1 MRRTVVL
8 PLLSA
13 ILLLTLALPAAALS
27 GGPRL
32 YAVASFAVKPVTIA
46 NITGDGSALLDQ
58 MKSRG
63 GAIHWSAWTSSRAD
77 GAGKIWIDDCIPDT
91 AGGTFHGRPATIHA
105 SRVRTGHYTR
115 MTVSFRAGDRMWDEG
130 TTRYVDRYRLQHLS
144 GRYFTWMRL

>member
-1 MRRTVVL
+1 MWCLVWKQPAGAMTTGGMAMRRTVVL

-46 NITGDGSALLDQ
+46 NITGDGSARLGQ

-63 GAIHWSAWTSSRAD
+63 GAIHWSAWT
-77 GAGKIWIDDCIPDT
+77 
-91 AGGTFHGRPATIHA
+91 
-105 SRVRTGHYTR
+105 
-115 MTVSFRAGDRMWDEG
+115 
-130 TTRYVDRYRLQHLS
+130 TRYVDRYLLQHFS